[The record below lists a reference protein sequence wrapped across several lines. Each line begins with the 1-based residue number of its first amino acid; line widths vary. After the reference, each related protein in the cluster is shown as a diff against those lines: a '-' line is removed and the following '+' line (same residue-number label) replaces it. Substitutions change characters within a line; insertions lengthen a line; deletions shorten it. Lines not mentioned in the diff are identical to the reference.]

1 MAIAYIVMIT
11 GYLILIK
18 SRYKQLNF
26 SQIVWLS
33 LLYFYVW
40 LILFLTIIPKD
51 FSINLNWRNSI
62 PIKPPYDNL
71 KPYFDLTLAR
81 PGSLTDVVLNILMM
95 MPFGFLYSQFKKAKL
110 IDVVL
115 TTFLLSSFIE
125 VTQLITT
132 RFLVYHRFFD
142 ITDIINNT
150 IGGLV
155 GFIIY
160 RIFTK
165 KKNN

>member
-1 MAIAYIVMIT
+1 M
-11 GYLILIK
+11 
-18 SRYKQLNF
+18 
-26 SQIVWLS
+26 
-33 LLYFYVW
+33 
-40 LILFLTIIPKD
+40 
-51 FSINLNWRNSI
+51 
-62 PIKPPYDNL
+62 
-71 KPYFDLTLAR
+71 TLAR